1 MSDLWTNEYGDP
13 AGKGAK
19 ARQRER
25 LTMREIPR
33 KFDRPKKER
42 PDHDHRPK
50 KQTAEQDRITPTAR
64 GMRRRIIRYTLEGL
78 NVQGIYD
85 RLDEEHYGPAS
96 LVTIGNVRRDAE
108 QVIKVMLDEGLIGE
122 DDLERYRRRAAKE
135 QRDRFKRRD

>member
-1 MSDLWTNEYGDP
+1 MATPRAREQKPVSVNASPCGRYRASSTDLRRKDP
-13 AGKGAK
+13 I
-19 ARQRER
+19 
-25 LTMREIPR
+25 TITDR
-33 KFDRPKKER
+33 KSRPQSK
-42 PDHDHRPK
+42 
-50 KQTAEQDRITPTAR
+50 T
-64 GMRRRIIRYTLEGL
+64 GSRRRPEACAGGL